1 MAGIR
6 VLLGLFPKTGDYE
19 SKRNQLESEY
29 KSLLAFKGSK
39 ELRKYHELEENVL
52 SEEFL
57 KKKKEIFSLRFKQT
71 EDYQKER
78 DFLSLKNSRD
88 IKLFYKIKESQEL
101 KSFQS
106 FEKSGE
112 LKDYLSLEKFINSE
126 EFATVKQETLLS
138 PKQKFAKSDLHKT
151 LQQYEQLNNDHRI
164 KAYFQFINNKAFS
177 SFQSFKM
184 SDQLE
189 HFKKLEKEVNSSAFL
204 NKVASM
210 KKVDYKVSAERRM
223 FDEYRVIKKSKDYKN
238 YVKLSQSSLR
248 HHYDEL
254 HDSDELEVFTD
265 LKTFILSDDFKRQR
279 KEIETTNF
287 KDTDEYKKLQKYQ
300 DLKKSEKFR
309 FYYKFKES
317 KGYKNYLN
325 LNNSDRITNFETL
338 RDYIDSDDFKRFK
351 AYCLKTPKKRWT
363 ESKEYEILQE
373 FETLKRSEKIVWYF
387 KNIDSK
393 KFAWYRQWDETFL
406 EDFSTAKIDTK
417 KWLTKYYWGNKMLKD
432 SYSLSHDKHFVTDG
446 KNLNLENGKLHI
458 VTRKETVE
466 GKSWHP
472 TMGFITREFAYTSGL
487 ISTGESYR
495 QKYGTFEA
503 KIKLNEAKDIQNA
516 FWMVGNTML
525 PHIDIAK
532 AGKKLIVG
540 NAWGNSHDI
549 KSTQRFSDSLGRNRF
564 SKDYFIYTLEWL
576 PGKLTWKINGV
587 EINSTT
593 KGVPEEPMYLVLS
606 AGVQKEVSSLLP
618 ASFEIDWV
626 RCYQTNNGK

>member
-39 ELRKYHELEENVL
+39 ELRKYHELGENVL

-78 DFLSLKNSRD
+78 DFLSFKNSRD
-88 IKLFYKIKESQEL
+88 IKLFYKTKESQEL

-106 FEKSGE
+106 FEKSTE

-126 EFATVKQETLLS
+126 EFAAVKRETLLS

-184 SDQLE
+184 SDKLE

-223 FDEYRVIKKSKDYKN
+223 FDEYRAIKKSKDYKN
-238 YVKLSQSSLR
+238 YVKLSQSSLK

-265 LKTFILSDDFKRQR
+265 LKTFILSDDFKRQK

-325 LNNSDRITNFETL
+325 LNNSDQITNFETL

-351 AYCLKTPKKRWT
+351 AYCLKAPKKRWA

-387 KNIDSK
+387 KNVDSK
-393 KFAWYRQWDETFL
+393 KFAWYRQWDETFH
-406 EDFSTAKIDTK
+406 EDFSTAKLDIK
-417 KWLTKYYWGNKMLKD
+417 KWLTKYYWGDKMLKD

-446 KNLNLENGKLHI
+446 ENLNLENGKLHI
-458 VTRKETVE
+458 VTRKETVK

-472 TMGFITREFAYTSGL
+472 TQGFITREFAYTSGL
-487 ISTGESYR
+487 ISTGESFR

-503 KIKLNEAKDIQNA
+503 KIKLNEAKDIQNV

-525 PHIDIAK
+525 PHIDITK
-532 AGKKLIVG
+532 AGKKLAIG
-540 NAWGNSHDI
+540 NAWGNSHDL
-549 KSTQRFSDSLGRNRF
+549 KSTQRFSNSLGRNRF
-564 SKDYFIYTLEWL
+564 AKDYFIYTFEWL
-576 PGKLTWKINGV
+576 PGKLTWKINGI
-587 EINSTT
+587 EINSTI

-606 AGVQKEVSSLLP
+606 AGVQKEVSSMLP

-626 RCYQTNNGK
+626 RCYQANSGK